1 MAMSRGLQ
9 GPGPYE
15 RPHPDGRRNEQGF
28 RIDPEVEAQPEI
40 RRAVVSALVEHEPGV
55 LAKVSGL
62 FARRQFN
69 IEELTVGAIQ
79 NEDYARITLVV
90 EEPEPGIEQVRKQ
103 LAKLVPVVSVDELDA
118 DAIQREIALVKV
130 EGDDP
135 ADVKATAEMYDA
147 SVVDSTEGT
156 VTLEITGSE
165 GKVDAAIESFERFG
179 VREIARAGTVA
190 LERGAEETA
199 RKRPPV
205 ATDETGDT

>member
-1 MAMSRGLQ
+1 MSRGLK
-9 GPGPYE
+9 GPGPHD

-28 RIDPEVEAQPEI
+28 RIDPEVEAEPDT
-40 RRAVVSALVEHEPGV
+40 RRAVLSALVEHEPGV

-69 IEELTVGAIQ
+69 IEELTVGAIG
-79 NEDYARITLVV
+79 NHDYARITLVV

-103 LAKLVPVVSVDELDA
+103 LAKLVPVLSVDELDA

-130 EGDDP
+130 GGEEP
-135 ADVKATAEMYDA
+135 ADVKAMAEMYDA
-147 SVVDSTEGT
+147 TVVDSSEGT

-190 LERGAEETA
+190 LERGADETA

-205 ATDETGDT
+205 ASDETGDS